1 MQKTFLNEL
10 YHQTDENKSTNN
22 NNITSIKRENKN
34 KFNTIN
40 KKQKKNNIIPQSK
53 SSLFLNNFIR
63 LNKKT
68 SYKNE
73 SNIIP
78 IFKKRKKKNINV
90 NPYQKMG
97 NEYILNFALDNLN
110 KYQENLLI
118 KEKTEDEKNNFNN
131 NNIDFSNKINYYNN
145 FIITNNENYESSNN
159 SKMNKTV
166 KNFRSSYKN
175 NIKKDKEKE
184 NNLPKY
190 FTNNKNYS
198 EYFLSNDL
206 FNDNKKEIE
215 NEEIPEPEP
224 YIINKYITK
233 NKSYNNFNKAKI
245 NSNQQNL
252 IKNNI
257 NNNTD
262 IKLDFTLSNLELKE
276 LQKVFEDNFIFFE
289 DLFLLTKEDF
299 VEMKIPIGPR
309 NRLLNFIK
317 KYKNYAKTFDLN
329 ELSSF
334 MNKFKE
340 SINSN
345 EIDTTIGETPS
356 TNNKYKSTMT
366 TENNKKKLNIS
377 NLEEERNEQNNNII
391 DDLNEIINQNNNNN
405 NNNKRCNTYKTIES
419 RNYND
424 EDNENENEKDN
435 SNNSNKNTN
444 TNNTNNN
451 NINKNIFSNSLFN
464 EFTSSY
470 GTDLKDSN
478 LDFID
483 INNLNNININSNNT
497 KNQNKLN
504 KTNPLKIECLNNLIS
519 KNNSPFITNNN
530 IINNENNKISNQNIF
545 MNKKNKM
552 QNVTHYKNYQNIF
565 SEIEKYQMNYEKMKK
580 ENNDRNNKINNL
592 LDKKNK
598 TNIQYLKMKL
608 KNSKYYNDED
618 LVNESARDLNKELQK
633 INFFKKGTSSQN
645 NDIKK
650 DKKQNVKNPLIEE
663 FNKHK

>member
-1 MQKTFLNEL
+1 MQTYLNEM
-10 YHQTDENKSTNN
+10 YHQTDENKSTNKN
-22 NNITSIKRENKN
+22 NFTSIKKENKN

-40 KKQKKNNIIPQSK
+40 KKQKNNNIIPQSK

-63 LNKKT
+63 VNKKT
-68 SYKNE
+68 LNKSENNINKN
-73 SNIIP
+73 
-78 IFKKRKKKNINV
+78 FKKRKKKNINV

-110 KYQENLLI
+110 KYQENLLV
-118 KEKTEDEKNNFNN
+118 KEKPEDEKNNFNN
-131 NNIDFSNKINYYNN
+131 NHFDFNHKVNYYNN
-145 FIITNNENYESSNN
+145 FIITKNENYESSNN
-159 SKMNKTV
+159 LTMNKTG
-166 KNFRSSYKN
+166 KNFRSSYKK
-175 NIKKDKEKE
+175 NIKKEKERELE
-184 NNLPKY
+184 NNLPQFY
-190 FTNNKNYS
+190 TNNKNYS
-198 EYFLSNDL
+198 EYFLRNDL
-206 FNDNKKEIE
+206 FNDNKKEE
-215 NEEIPEPEP
+215 QNEEIPEPEP

-233 NKSYNNFNKAKI
+233 NKSYNNFNKVK
-245 NSNQQNL
+245 
-252 IKNNI
+252 I
-257 NNNTD
+257 NNNCEKINQSKSNSNRNKNSTD
-262 IKLDFTLSNLELKE
+262 VKLNFTLSNLELNE
-276 LQKVFEDNFIFFE
+276 LKNVFEDNYIFFE

-299 VEMKIPIGPR
+299 IEMKIPIGPR

-334 MNKFKE
+334 MNKYKD

-366 TENNKKKLNIS
+366 NSKEKKLNIS
-377 NLEEERNEQNNNII
+377 NLEEETNNNNKNNII
-391 DDLNEIINQNNNNN
+391 DDLNEIINQNN

-424 EDNENENEKDN
+424 EDIDTEKDN
-435 SNNSNKNTN
+435 NK
-444 TNNTNNN
+444 NNN
-451 NINKNIFSNSLFN
+451 NVNKNIFSNSLFN
-464 EFTSSY
+464 EFTSY
-470 GTDLKDSN
+470 ATDLKDSN
-478 LDFID
+478 FDFVD
-483 INNLNNININSNNT
+483 VNNT

-504 KTNPLKIECLNNLIS
+504 KSNMLKIECLNSLIS
-519 KNNSPFITNNN
+519 KNNSPFITNNDLIQN
-530 IINNENNKISNQNIF
+530 KNNKVGNQNIYV
-545 MNKKNKM
+545 KTKSKM
-552 QNVTHYKNYQNIF
+552 QQNTYYKNYQNIF

-580 ENNDRNNKINNL
+580 ENDDRNNKINNL

-633 INFFKKGTSSQN
+633 INFLKKGASPQD
-645 NDIKK
+645 NDKMK
-650 DKKQNVKNPLIEE
+650 YKKQNNKNPLIEE

>member
-1 MQKTFLNEL
+1 MKTYLNEM
-10 YHQTDENKSTNN
+10 YHQTDENKSTNKN
-22 NNITSIKRENKN
+22 NFTSIKKENKN

-40 KKQKKNNIIPQSK
+40 KKQKNNNIIPQSK

-63 LNKKT
+63 VNKKT
-68 SYKNE
+68 LNKSENNINKN
-73 SNIIP
+73 
-78 IFKKRKKKNINV
+78 FKKRKKKNINV

-110 KYQENLLI
+110 KYQENLLV
-118 KEKTEDEKNNFNN
+118 KEKPEDEKNNFNN
-131 NNIDFSNKINYYNN
+131 NNFDFNNRVNYYNN
-145 FIITNNENYESSNN
+145 FIITKNENYEPSNN
-159 SKMNKTV
+159 LTMNKTG
-166 KNFRSSYKN
+166 KNFRSSYKK
-175 NIKKDKEKE
+175 NIKKEKERELE
-184 NNLPKY
+184 NNLPQFY
-190 FTNNKNYS
+190 TNNKNYS
-198 EYFLSNDL
+198 EYFLRNDL
-206 FNDNKKEIE
+206 FNDNKKEE
-215 NEEIPEPEP
+215 QNEEIPEPEP

-233 NKSYNNFNKAKI
+233 NKSYNNFNKVK
-245 NSNQQNL
+245 
-252 IKNNI
+252 I
-257 NNNTD
+257 NNNCEKINQSKSNSNRNKNTTD
-262 IKLDFTLSNLELKE
+262 LKLNFTLSNLELNE
-276 LQKVFEDNFIFFE
+276 LKNVFEDNYIFFE

-299 VEMKIPIGPR
+299 IEMKIPIGPR

-334 MNKFKE
+334 MNKYKD

-366 TENNKKKLNIS
+366 NSKEKKLNIS
-377 NLEEERNEQNNNII
+377 NLEEETNNNNKNNII
-391 DDLNEIINQNNNNN
+391 DDLNEIINQNN

-424 EDNENENEKDN
+424 EDIDTEKDN
-435 SNNSNKNTN
+435 NK
-444 TNNTNNN
+444 NNN
-451 NINKNIFSNSLFN
+451 NVNKNIFSNSLFN
-464 EFTSSY
+464 EFTSY
-470 GTDLKDSN
+470 ATDLKDSN
-478 LDFID
+478 FDFVD
-483 INNLNNININSNNT
+483 VNNT

-504 KTNPLKIECLNNLIS
+504 KSNMLKIECLNSLIS
-519 KNNSPFITNNN
+519 KNNSPFITNNDLIQN
-530 IINNENNKISNQNIF
+530 KNNKVGNQNIYV
-545 MNKKNKM
+545 KTKSKM
-552 QNVTHYKNYQNIF
+552 QQNTYYKNYQNIF

-580 ENNDRNNKINNL
+580 ENDDRNNKINNL

-633 INFFKKGTSSQN
+633 INFLKKGASPQD
-645 NDIKK
+645 NDKMK
-650 DKKQNVKNPLIEE
+650 YKKQNNKNPLIEE

>member
-1 MQKTFLNEL
+1 MQTYLNEM
-10 YHQTDENKSTNN
+10 YHQTDENKSTNKN
-22 NNITSIKRENKN
+22 NFTSIKKENKN

-40 KKQKKNNIIPQSK
+40 NKQKNNNIIPQSK

-63 LNKKT
+63 VNKKT
-68 SYKNE
+68 LNKSENNINKN
-73 SNIIP
+73 
-78 IFKKRKKKNINV
+78 FKKRKKKNINV

-110 KYQENLLI
+110 KYQENLLV
-118 KEKTEDEKNNFNN
+118 KEKPEDEKNNFNN
-131 NNIDFSNKINYYNN
+131 NHFDFNHKVNYYNN
-145 FIITNNENYESSNN
+145 FIITKNENYESSNN
-159 SKMNKTV
+159 LTMNKTG
-166 KNFRSSYKN
+166 KNFRSSYKK
-175 NIKKDKEKE
+175 NIKKEKERELE
-184 NNLPKY
+184 NNLPQFY
-190 FTNNKNYS
+190 RNNKNYS
-198 EYFLSNDL
+198 EYFLRNDL
-206 FNDNKKEIE
+206 FNDNKKEE
-215 NEEIPEPEP
+215 QNEEIPEPEP

-233 NKSYNNFNKAKI
+233 NKSYNNFNKVK
-245 NSNQQNL
+245 
-252 IKNNI
+252 I
-257 NNNTD
+257 NNNCEKINQSKSNSNRNKNTTD
-262 IKLDFTLSNLELKE
+262 LKLNFTLSNLELNE
-276 LQKVFEDNFIFFE
+276 LKNVFEDNYIFFE

-299 VEMKIPIGPR
+299 IEMKIPIGPR

-334 MNKFKE
+334 MNKYKD

-366 TENNKKKLNIS
+366 NSKEKKLNIS
-377 NLEEERNEQNNNII
+377 NLEEETNNNNKNNII
-391 DDLNEIINQNNNNN
+391 DDLNEIINQNN

-424 EDNENENEKDN
+424 EDIDTEKDN
-435 SNNSNKNTN
+435 NK
-444 TNNTNNN
+444 NNN
-451 NINKNIFSNSLFN
+451 NVNKNIFSNSLFN
-464 EFTSSY
+464 EFTSY
-470 GTDLKDSN
+470 ATDLKDSN
-478 LDFID
+478 FDFVD
-483 INNLNNININSNNT
+483 VNNT

-504 KTNPLKIECLNNLIS
+504 KSNMLKIECLNSLIS
-519 KNNSPFITNNN
+519 KNNSPFITNNDLIQN
-530 IINNENNKISNQNIF
+530 KNNKVGNQNIYV
-545 MNKKNKM
+545 KTKSKM
-552 QNVTHYKNYQNIF
+552 QQNTYYKNYQNIF

-580 ENNDRNNKINNL
+580 ENDDRNNKINNL

-633 INFFKKGTSSQN
+633 INFLKKGASPQD
-645 NDIKK
+645 NDKMK
-650 DKKQNVKNPLIEE
+650 YKKQNNKNPLIEE

>member
-1 MQKTFLNEL
+1 MQTYLNEM
-10 YHQTDENKSTNN
+10 YHQTDENKSTNKN
-22 NNITSIKRENKN
+22 NFTSIKKENKN

-40 KKQKKNNIIPQSK
+40 KKQKNNNIIPQSK

-63 LNKKT
+63 VNKKT
-68 SYKNE
+68 LNKSENNINKN
-73 SNIIP
+73 
-78 IFKKRKKKNINV
+78 FKKRKKKNINV

-110 KYQENLLI
+110 KYQENLLV
-118 KEKTEDEKNNFNN
+118 KEKPEDEKNNFNN
-131 NNIDFSNKINYYNN
+131 NHFDFNHKVNYYNN
-145 FIITNNENYESSNN
+145 FIITKNENYESSNN
-159 SKMNKTV
+159 LTMNKTG
-166 KNFRSSYKN
+166 KNFRSSYKK
-175 NIKKDKEKE
+175 NIKKEKERELE
-184 NNLPKY
+184 NNLPQFY
-190 FTNNKNYS
+190 TNNKNYS
-198 EYFLSNDL
+198 EYFLRNDL
-206 FNDNKKEIE
+206 FNDNKKEE
-215 NEEIPEPEP
+215 QNEEIPEPEP

-233 NKSYNNFNKAKI
+233 NKSYNNFNKVK
-245 NSNQQNL
+245 
-252 IKNNI
+252 I
-257 NNNTD
+257 NNNCEKINQSKSNSNRNKNTTD
-262 IKLDFTLSNLELKE
+262 LKLNFTLSNLELNE
-276 LQKVFEDNFIFFE
+276 LKNVFEDNYIFFE

-299 VEMKIPIGPR
+299 IEMKIPIGPR

-334 MNKFKE
+334 MNKYKD

-366 TENNKKKLNIS
+366 NSKEKKLNIS
-377 NLEEERNEQNNNII
+377 NLEEETNNNNKNNII
-391 DDLNEIINQNNNNN
+391 DDLNEIINQNN

-424 EDNENENEKDN
+424 EDIDTEKDN
-435 SNNSNKNTN
+435 NK
-444 TNNTNNN
+444 NNN
-451 NINKNIFSNSLFN
+451 NVNKNIFSNSLFN
-464 EFTSSY
+464 EFTSY
-470 GTDLKDSN
+470 ATDLKDSN
-478 LDFID
+478 FDFVD
-483 INNLNNININSNNT
+483 VNNT

-504 KTNPLKIECLNNLIS
+504 KSNMLKIECLNSLIS
-519 KNNSPFITNNN
+519 KNNSPFITNNDLIQN
-530 IINNENNKISNQNIF
+530 KNNKVGNQNIYV
-545 MNKKNKM
+545 KTKSKM
-552 QNVTHYKNYQNIF
+552 QQNTYYKNYQNIF

-580 ENNDRNNKINNL
+580 ENDDRNNKINNL

-633 INFFKKGTSSQN
+633 INFLKKGASPQD
-645 NDIKK
+645 NDKMK
-650 DKKQNVKNPLIEE
+650 YKKQNNKNPLIEE

>member
-1 MQKTFLNEL
+1 MQTYLNEM
-10 YHQTDENKSTNN
+10 YHQTDENKSTNKN
-22 NNITSIKRENKN
+22 NFTSIKKENKN

-40 KKQKKNNIIPQSK
+40 KKQKNNNMIPQSK

-63 LNKKT
+63 VNKKALNK
-68 SYKNE
+68 SEKNI
-73 SNIIP
+73 NKN
-78 IFKKRKKKNINV
+78 FKKRKKKNINV

-110 KYQENLLI
+110 KYQENLLV
-118 KEKTEDEKNNFNN
+118 KEKPEDEKNNFNN
-131 NNIDFSNKINYYNN
+131 NHFDFNHKVKYYNN
-145 FIITNNENYESSNN
+145 FIITKNENYESSNN
-159 SKMNKTV
+159 LTMNKTG
-166 KNFRSSYKN
+166 KNFRSSYKK
-175 NIKKDKEKE
+175 NIKKEKERELE
-184 NNLPKY
+184 NNLPQFY
-190 FTNNKNYS
+190 TNNKNYS
-198 EYFLSNDL
+198 EYFLRNDL
-206 FNDNKKEIE
+206 FNDNKKEE
-215 NEEIPEPEP
+215 QNEEIPEPEP

-233 NKSYNNFNKAKI
+233 NKSYNNFNRVK
-245 NSNQQNL
+245 
-252 IKNNI
+252 I
-257 NNNTD
+257 NNNCEKISQSKSNSNRNKNTTD
-262 IKLDFTLSNLELKE
+262 LKLNFTLSNLELNE
-276 LQKVFEDNFIFFE
+276 LKNVFEDNYIFFE

-299 VEMKIPIGPR
+299 IEMKIPIGPR

-334 MNKFKE
+334 MNKYKD

-366 TENNKKKLNIS
+366 NSKEKKLNIS
-377 NLEEERNEQNNNII
+377 NLEEETNNNNKNNII
-391 DDLNEIINQNNNNN
+391 DDLNEIINQNN

-424 EDNENENEKDN
+424 EDIDTEKDN
-435 SNNSNKNTN
+435 NK
-444 TNNTNNN
+444 NNN
-451 NINKNIFSNSLFN
+451 NVNKNIFSNSLFN
-464 EFTSSY
+464 EFTSY
-470 GTDLKDSN
+470 ATDLKDSN
-478 LDFID
+478 FDFVD
-483 INNLNNININSNNT
+483 VNNT

-504 KTNPLKIECLNNLIS
+504 KSNMLKIECLNSLIS
-519 KNNSPFITNNN
+519 KNNSPFITNNDLIQN
-530 IINNENNKISNQNIF
+530 KNNKVGNQNIYV
-545 MNKKNKM
+545 KTKSKM
-552 QNVTHYKNYQNIF
+552 QQNTYYKNYQNIF

-580 ENNDRNNKINNL
+580 ENDDRNNKINNL

-633 INFFKKGTSSQN
+633 INFLKKGASPQD
-645 NDIKK
+645 NDKMK
-650 DKKQNVKNPLIEE
+650 YKKQNNKNPLIEE

>member
-1 MQKTFLNEL
+1 MQTYLNEI
-10 YHQTDENKSTNN
+10 YHQTDENNSTNKN
-22 NNITSIKRENKN
+22 NFTSIKKENKN

-40 KKQKKNNIIPQSK
+40 KKQKNNNIIPQSK

-63 LNKKT
+63 VNKKT
-68 SYKNE
+68 LNKSENNINKN
-73 SNIIP
+73 
-78 IFKKRKKKNINV
+78 FKKRKKKNINV

-110 KYQENLLI
+110 KYQENLLV
-118 KEKTEDEKNNFNN
+118 KEKPEDEKNNFNN
-131 NNIDFSNKINYYNN
+131 NHFDFNHKVNYYNN
-145 FIITNNENYESSNN
+145 FIITKNENYESSNN
-159 SKMNKTV
+159 LTMNKTG
-166 KNFRSSYKN
+166 KNFRSSYKK
-175 NIKKDKEKE
+175 NIKKEKERELE
-184 NNLPKY
+184 NNLPQFY
-190 FTNNKNYS
+190 TNNKNYS
-198 EYFLSNDL
+198 EYFLRNDL
-206 FNDNKKEIE
+206 FNDNKKEE
-215 NEEIPEPEP
+215 QNEEIPEPEP

-233 NKSYNNFNKAKI
+233 NKSYNNFNKVK
-245 NSNQQNL
+245 
-252 IKNNI
+252 I
-257 NNNTD
+257 NNNCEKINQSKSNSNRNKNTTD
-262 IKLDFTLSNLELKE
+262 LKLNFTLSNLELNE
-276 LQKVFEDNFIFFE
+276 LKNVFEDNYIFFE

-299 VEMKIPIGPR
+299 IEMKIPIGPR

-334 MNKFKE
+334 MNKYKD

-366 TENNKKKLNIS
+366 NSKEKKLNIS
-377 NLEEERNEQNNNII
+377 NLEEETNNNNKNNII
-391 DDLNEIINQNNNNN
+391 DDLNEIINQNN

-424 EDNENENEKDN
+424 EDIDTEKDN
-435 SNNSNKNTN
+435 NK
-444 TNNTNNN
+444 NNN
-451 NINKNIFSNSLFN
+451 NVNKNIFSNSLFN
-464 EFTSSY
+464 EFTSY
-470 GTDLKDSN
+470 ATDLKDSN
-478 LDFID
+478 FDFVD
-483 INNLNNININSNNT
+483 VNNT

-504 KTNPLKIECLNNLIS
+504 KSNMLKIECLNSLIS
-519 KNNSPFITNNN
+519 KNNSPFITNNDLIQN
-530 IINNENNKISNQNIF
+530 KNNKVGNQNIYV
-545 MNKKNKM
+545 KTKSKM
-552 QNVTHYKNYQNIF
+552 QQNTYYKNYQNIF

-580 ENNDRNNKINNL
+580 ENDDRNNKINNL

-633 INFFKKGTSSQN
+633 IHFLKKGASPQD
-645 NDIKK
+645 NDKMK
-650 DKKQNVKNPLIEE
+650 YKKQNNKNPLIEE

>member
-1 MQKTFLNEL
+1 MQTYLNEM
-10 YHQTDENKSTNN
+10 YHQTDENKSTNKN
-22 NNITSIKRENKN
+22 NFTSIKKENKN

-40 KKQKKNNIIPQSK
+40 KKQKNNNIIPQSK

-63 LNKKT
+63 VNKKT
-68 SYKNE
+68 LNKSENNINKN
-73 SNIIP
+73 
-78 IFKKRKKKNINV
+78 FKKRKKKNINV

-110 KYQENLLI
+110 KYQENLLV
-118 KEKTEDEKNNFNN
+118 KEKPEDEKNNFNN
-131 NNIDFSNKINYYNN
+131 NHFDFNHKVNYYNN
-145 FIITNNENYESSNN
+145 FIITKNENYESSNN
-159 SKMNKTV
+159 LTMNKTG
-166 KNFRSSYKN
+166 KNFRSSYKK
-175 NIKKDKEKE
+175 NIKKEKERELE
-184 NNLPKY
+184 NNLPQFY
-190 FTNNKNYS
+190 TNNKNYS
-198 EYFLSNDL
+198 EYFLRNDL
-206 FNDNKKEIE
+206 FNDNKKEE
-215 NEEIPEPEP
+215 QNEEIPEPEP

-233 NKSYNNFNKAKI
+233 NKSYNNFNKVK
-245 NSNQQNL
+245 
-252 IKNNI
+252 I
-257 NNNTD
+257 NNNCEKISQSKSNSNRNKNNTD
-262 IKLDFTLSNLELKE
+262 VKLNFTLSNLELNE
-276 LQKVFEDNFIFFE
+276 LKNVFEDNYIFFE

-299 VEMKIPIGPR
+299 IEMKIPIGPR

-334 MNKFKE
+334 MNKYKD

-366 TENNKKKLNIS
+366 NSKEKKLNIS
-377 NLEEERNEQNNNII
+377 NLEEETNNNNKNNII
-391 DDLNEIINQNNNNN
+391 DDLNEIINQNN

-424 EDNENENEKDN
+424 EDIDTEKDN
-435 SNNSNKNTN
+435 NK
-444 TNNTNNN
+444 NNN
-451 NINKNIFSNSLFN
+451 NVNKNIFSNSLFN
-464 EFTSSY
+464 EFTSY
-470 GTDLKDSN
+470 ATDLKDSN
-478 LDFID
+478 FDFVD
-483 INNLNNININSNNT
+483 VNNT

-504 KTNPLKIECLNNLIS
+504 KSNMLKIECLNSLIS
-519 KNNSPFITNNN
+519 KNNSPFITNNDLIQN
-530 IINNENNKISNQNIF
+530 KNNKVGNQNIYV
-545 MNKKNKM
+545 KTKSKM
-552 QNVTHYKNYQNIF
+552 QQNTYYKNYQNIF

-580 ENNDRNNKINNL
+580 ENDDRNNKINNL

-633 INFFKKGTSSQN
+633 INFLKKGASPQD
-645 NDIKK
+645 NDKMK
-650 DKKQNVKNPLIEE
+650 YKKQNNKNPLIEE

>member
-1 MQKTFLNEL
+1 MQTYLNEM
-10 YHQTDENKSTNN
+10 YHQTDENKSTNKN
-22 NNITSIKRENKN
+22 NFTSIKKENKN

-40 KKQKKNNIIPQSK
+40 NKQKNNNIIPQSK

-63 LNKKT
+63 VNKKT
-68 SYKNE
+68 LNKSENNINKN
-73 SNIIP
+73 
-78 IFKKRKKKNINV
+78 FKKRKKKNINV

-110 KYQENLLI
+110 KYQENLLV
-118 KEKTEDEKNNFNN
+118 KEKPEDEKNNFNN
-131 NNIDFSNKINYYNN
+131 NHFDFNHKVNYYNN
-145 FIITNNENYESSNN
+145 FIITKNENYESSNN
-159 SKMNKTV
+159 LTMNKTG
-166 KNFRSSYKN
+166 KNFRSSYKK
-175 NIKKDKEKE
+175 NIKKEKERELE
-184 NNLPKY
+184 NNLPQFY
-190 FTNNKNYS
+190 RNNKNYS
-198 EYFLSNDL
+198 EYFLRNDL
-206 FNDNKKEIE
+206 FNDNKKEE
-215 NEEIPEPEP
+215 QNEEIPEPEP

-233 NKSYNNFNKAKI
+233 NKSYNNFNKVK
-245 NSNQQNL
+245 
-252 IKNNI
+252 I
-257 NNNTD
+257 NNNCEKINQSKSNSNKNKNTTD
-262 IKLDFTLSNLELKE
+262 LKLNFTLSNLELNE
-276 LQKVFEDNFIFFE
+276 LKNVFEDNYIFFE

-299 VEMKIPIGPR
+299 IEMKIPIGPR

-334 MNKFKE
+334 MNKYKD

-366 TENNKKKLNIS
+366 NSKEKKLNIS
-377 NLEEERNEQNNNII
+377 NLEEETNNNNKNNII
-391 DDLNEIINQNNNNN
+391 DDLNEIINQNN

-424 EDNENENEKDN
+424 EDIDTEKDN
-435 SNNSNKNTN
+435 NK
-444 TNNTNNN
+444 NNN
-451 NINKNIFSNSLFN
+451 NVNKNIFSNSLFN
-464 EFTSSY
+464 EFTSY
-470 GTDLKDSN
+470 ATDLKDSN
-478 LDFID
+478 FDFVD
-483 INNLNNININSNNT
+483 VNNT

-504 KTNPLKIECLNNLIS
+504 KSNMLKIECLNSLIS
-519 KNNSPFITNNN
+519 KNNSPFITNNDLIQN
-530 IINNENNKISNQNIF
+530 KNNKVGNQNIYV
-545 MNKKNKM
+545 KTKSKM
-552 QNVTHYKNYQNIF
+552 QQNTYYKNYQNIF

-580 ENNDRNNKINNL
+580 ENDDRNNKINNL

-633 INFFKKGTSSQN
+633 INFLKKGASPQD
-645 NDIKK
+645 NDKMK
-650 DKKQNVKNPLIEE
+650 YKKQNNKNPLIEE

>member
-1 MQKTFLNEL
+1 MQTYLNEM
-10 YHQTDENKSTNN
+10 YHQTDENKSTNKN
-22 NNITSIKRENKN
+22 NFTSIKKENKN

-40 KKQKKNNIIPQSK
+40 KKQKNNNIIPQSK

-63 LNKKT
+63 VNKKT
-68 SYKNE
+68 LNKSENNINKN
-73 SNIIP
+73 
-78 IFKKRKKKNINV
+78 FKKRKKKNINV

-110 KYQENLLI
+110 KYQENLLV
-118 KEKTEDEKNNFNN
+118 KEKPEDEKNNFNN
-131 NNIDFSNKINYYNN
+131 NHFDFNHKVNYYNN
-145 FIITNNENYESSNN
+145 FIITKNENYESSNN
-159 SKMNKTV
+159 LTMNKTG
-166 KNFRSSYKN
+166 KNFRSSYKK
-175 NIKKDKEKE
+175 NIKKEKERELE
-184 NNLPKY
+184 NNLPQFY
-190 FTNNKNYS
+190 TNNKNYS
-198 EYFLSNDL
+198 EYFLRNDL
-206 FNDNKKEIE
+206 FNDNKKEE
-215 NEEIPEPEP
+215 QNEEIPEPEP

-233 NKSYNNFNKAKI
+233 NKSYNNFNKVK
-245 NSNQQNL
+245 
-252 IKNNI
+252 I
-257 NNNTD
+257 NNNCEKINQSKSNSNRNKKTTD
-262 IKLDFTLSNLELKE
+262 LKLNFTLSNLELNE
-276 LQKVFEDNFIFFE
+276 LKNVFEDNYIFFE

-299 VEMKIPIGPR
+299 IEMKIPIGPR

-334 MNKFKE
+334 MNKYKD

-366 TENNKKKLNIS
+366 NSKEKKLNIS
-377 NLEEERNEQNNNII
+377 NLEEETNNNNKNNII
-391 DDLNEIINQNNNNN
+391 DDLNEIINQNN

-424 EDNENENEKDN
+424 EDIDTEKDN
-435 SNNSNKNTN
+435 NK
-444 TNNTNNN
+444 NNN
-451 NINKNIFSNSLFN
+451 NVNKNIFSNSLFN
-464 EFTSSY
+464 EFTSY
-470 GTDLKDSN
+470 ATDLKDSN
-478 LDFID
+478 FDFVD
-483 INNLNNININSNNT
+483 VNNT

-504 KTNPLKIECLNNLIS
+504 KSNMLKIECLNSLIS
-519 KNNSPFITNNN
+519 KNNSPFITNNDLIQN
-530 IINNENNKISNQNIF
+530 KNNKVGNQNIYV
-545 MNKKNKM
+545 KAKSKM
-552 QNVTHYKNYQNIF
+552 QQNTYYKNYQNIF

-580 ENNDRNNKINNL
+580 ENDDRNNKINNL

-633 INFFKKGTSSQN
+633 INFLKKGASPQDNNKMKYQKQN
-645 NDIKK
+645 N
-650 DKKQNVKNPLIEE
+650 KNPLIEE

>member
-1 MQKTFLNEL
+1 METYLNEM
-10 YHQTDENKSTNN
+10 YHQTDENKSMNKNN
-22 NNITSIKRENKN
+22 FTSIKKENKN

-40 KKQKKNNIIPQSK
+40 KKQKNNNIIPQSK

-63 LNKKT
+63 VNKKT
-68 SYKNE
+68 LNKSENNINKN
-73 SNIIP
+73 
-78 IFKKRKKKNINV
+78 FKKRKKKNINV

-110 KYQENLLI
+110 KYQENLLV
-118 KEKTEDEKNNFNN
+118 KEKPEDEKNNFNN
-131 NNIDFSNKINYYNN
+131 NNFDFNNRVNYYNN
-145 FIITNNENYESSNN
+145 FIITKNENYEPSNN
-159 SKMNKTV
+159 LTMNKTG
-166 KNFRSSYKN
+166 KNFRSSYKK
-175 NIKKDKEKE
+175 NIKKEKERELE
-184 NNLPKY
+184 NNLPQFY
-190 FTNNKNYS
+190 TNNKNYS
-198 EYFLSNDL
+198 EYFLRNDL
-206 FNDNKKEIE
+206 FNDNKKEE
-215 NEEIPEPEP
+215 QNEEIPEPEP

-233 NKSYNNFNKAKI
+233 NKSYNNFNRVK
-245 NSNQQNL
+245 
-252 IKNNI
+252 I
-257 NNNTD
+257 NNNCEKINQSKSNSNRNKNTTD
-262 IKLDFTLSNLELKE
+262 LKLNFTLSNLELNE
-276 LQKVFEDNFIFFE
+276 LKNVFEDNYIFFE

-299 VEMKIPIGPR
+299 IEMKIPIGPR

-334 MNKFKE
+334 MNKYKD

-366 TENNKKKLNIS
+366 NSKEKKLNIS
-377 NLEEERNEQNNNII
+377 NLEEETNNNNKNNII
-391 DDLNEIINQNNNNN
+391 DDLNEIINQNN

-424 EDNENENEKDN
+424 EDIDTEKDN
-435 SNNSNKNTN
+435 NK
-444 TNNTNNN
+444 NNN
-451 NINKNIFSNSLFN
+451 NVNKNIFSNSLFN
-464 EFTSSY
+464 EFTSY
-470 GTDLKDSN
+470 ATDLKDSN
-478 LDFID
+478 FDFVD
-483 INNLNNININSNNT
+483 VNNT

-504 KTNPLKIECLNNLIS
+504 KSNMLKIECLNSLIS
-519 KNNSPFITNNN
+519 KNNSPFITNNDLIQN
-530 IINNENNKISNQNIF
+530 KNNKVGNQNIYV
-545 MNKKNKM
+545 KTKSKM
-552 QNVTHYKNYQNIF
+552 QQNTYYKNYQNIF

-580 ENNDRNNKINNL
+580 ENDDRNNKINNL

-633 INFFKKGTSSQN
+633 INFLKKGASPQD
-645 NDIKK
+645 NDKMK
-650 DKKQNVKNPLIEE
+650 YKKQNNKNPLIEE

>member
-1 MQKTFLNEL
+1 MQTYLNEM
-10 YHQTDENKSTNN
+10 YHQTDENKSSNKNN
-22 NNITSIKRENKN
+22 FTSIKKENKN

-40 KKQKKNNIIPQSK
+40 KKQKNNNIIPQSK

-63 LNKKT
+63 VNKKT
-68 SYKNE
+68 LNKSENNINKN
-73 SNIIP
+73 
-78 IFKKRKKKNINV
+78 FKKRKKKNINV

-110 KYQENLLI
+110 KYQENLLV
-118 KEKTEDEKNNFNN
+118 KEKPEDEKNNFNN
-131 NNIDFSNKINYYNN
+131 NHFDFNHKVNYYNN
-145 FIITNNENYESSNN
+145 FIITKNENYEPSNN
-159 SKMNKTV
+159 LTMNKTG
-166 KNFRSSYKN
+166 KNFRSSYKK
-175 NIKKDKEKE
+175 NIKKEKERELE
-184 NNLPKY
+184 NNLPQFY
-190 FTNNKNYS
+190 TNNKNYS
-198 EYFLSNDL
+198 EYFLRNDL
-206 FNDNKKEIE
+206 FNDNKKGEQ

-233 NKSYNNFNKAKI
+233 NKSYNNFNKVK
-245 NSNQQNL
+245 
-252 IKNNI
+252 I
-257 NNNTD
+257 NNNCEKINQSKSNSNRNKNTTD
-262 IKLDFTLSNLELKE
+262 LKLNFTLSNLELNE
-276 LQKVFEDNFIFFE
+276 LKNVFEDNYIFFE

-299 VEMKIPIGPR
+299 IEMKIPIGPR

-334 MNKFKE
+334 MNKYKD

-366 TENNKKKLNIS
+366 NSKEKKLNIS
-377 NLEEERNEQNNNII
+377 NLEEETNNNNKNNII
-391 DDLNEIINQNNNNN
+391 DDLNEIINQNN

-424 EDNENENEKDN
+424 EDIDTEKDN
-435 SNNSNKNTN
+435 NK
-444 TNNTNNN
+444 NNN
-451 NINKNIFSNSLFN
+451 NVNKNIFSNSLFN
-464 EFTSSY
+464 EFTSY
-470 GTDLKDSN
+470 ATDLKDSN
-478 LDFID
+478 FDFVD
-483 INNLNNININSNNT
+483 VNNT

-504 KTNPLKIECLNNLIS
+504 KSNMLKIECLNSLIS
-519 KNNSPFITNNN
+519 KNNSPFITNNDLIQN
-530 IINNENNKISNQNIF
+530 KNNKVGNQNIYV
-545 MNKKNKM
+545 KTKSKM
-552 QNVTHYKNYQNIF
+552 QQNTYYKNYQNIF

-580 ENNDRNNKINNL
+580 ENDDRNNKINNL

-633 INFFKKGTSSQN
+633 INFLKKGASPQD
-645 NDIKK
+645 NDKMK
-650 DKKQNVKNPLIEE
+650 YKKQNNKNPLIEE

>member
-1 MQKTFLNEL
+1 MQTYLNEM
-10 YHQTDENKSTNN
+10 YHQTDENKSTNKN
-22 NNITSIKRENKN
+22 NFTSIKKENKN

-40 KKQKKNNIIPQSK
+40 NKQKNNNIIPQSK

-63 LNKKT
+63 VNKKT
-68 SYKNE
+68 LNKSENNINKN
-73 SNIIP
+73 
-78 IFKKRKKKNINV
+78 FKKRKKKNINV

-110 KYQENLLI
+110 KYQENLLV
-118 KEKTEDEKNNFNN
+118 KEKPEDEKNNFNN
-131 NNIDFSNKINYYNN
+131 NHFDFNHKINYYNN
-145 FIITNNENYESSNN
+145 FIITKNENYESSNN
-159 SKMNKTV
+159 LTMNKTG
-166 KNFRSSYKN
+166 KNFRSSYKK
-175 NIKKDKEKE
+175 NIKKEKERELE
-184 NNLPKY
+184 NNLPQFY
-190 FTNNKNYS
+190 TNNKNYS
-198 EYFLSNDL
+198 EYFLRNDL
-206 FNDNKKEIE
+206 FNDNKKEE
-215 NEEIPEPEP
+215 QNEEIPEPEP

-233 NKSYNNFNKAKI
+233 NKSYNNFNKVK
-245 NSNQQNL
+245 
-252 IKNNI
+252 I
-257 NNNTD
+257 NNNCEKINQSKSNSNRNKNTTD
-262 IKLDFTLSNLELKE
+262 LKLNFTLSNLELNE
-276 LQKVFEDNFIFFE
+276 LKNVFEDNYIFFE

-299 VEMKIPIGPR
+299 IEMKIPIGPR

-334 MNKFKE
+334 MNKYKD

-366 TENNKKKLNIS
+366 NSKEKKLNIS
-377 NLEEERNEQNNNII
+377 NLEEETNNNNKNNII
-391 DDLNEIINQNNNNN
+391 DDLNEIINQNN

-424 EDNENENEKDN
+424 EDIDTEKDN
-435 SNNSNKNTN
+435 NK
-444 TNNTNNN
+444 NNN
-451 NINKNIFSNSLFN
+451 NVNKNIFSNSLFN
-464 EFTSSY
+464 EFTSY
-470 GTDLKDSN
+470 ATDLKDSN
-478 LDFID
+478 FDFVD
-483 INNLNNININSNNT
+483 VNNT

-504 KTNPLKIECLNNLIS
+504 KSNMLKIECLNSLIS
-519 KNNSPFITNNN
+519 KNNSPFITNNDLIQN
-530 IINNENNKISNQNIF
+530 KNNKVGNQNIYV
-545 MNKKNKM
+545 KTKSKM
-552 QNVTHYKNYQNIF
+552 QQNTYYKNYQNIF

-580 ENNDRNNKINNL
+580 ENDDRNNKINNL

-633 INFFKKGTSSQN
+633 INFLKKGASPQD
-645 NDIKK
+645 NDKMK
-650 DKKQNVKNPLIEE
+650 YKKQNNKNPLIEE

>member
-1 MQKTFLNEL
+1 MQTYLNEM
-10 YHQTDENKSTNN
+10 YHQTDENKSTNKN
-22 NNITSIKRENKN
+22 NFTSIKKENKN

-40 KKQKKNNIIPQSK
+40 KKQKNNNIIPQSK

-63 LNKKT
+63 VNKKT
-68 SYKNE
+68 LNKSENNINKN
-73 SNIIP
+73 
-78 IFKKRKKKNINV
+78 FKKRKKKNINV

-110 KYQENLLI
+110 KYQENLLV
-118 KEKTEDEKNNFNN
+118 KEKPEDEKINFNN
-131 NNIDFSNKINYYNN
+131 NNFDFNNRVNYYNN
-145 FIITNNENYESSNN
+145 FIITKNENYESSNN
-159 SKMNKTV
+159 LTMNKTG
-166 KNFRSSYKN
+166 KNFRSSYKK
-175 NIKKDKEKE
+175 NIKKEKERELE
-184 NNLPKY
+184 NNLPQFY
-190 FTNNKNYS
+190 TNNKNYS
-198 EYFLSNDL
+198 EYFLRNDL
-206 FNDNKKEIE
+206 FNYNKKEE
-215 NEEIPEPEP
+215 QNEEIPEPEP

-233 NKSYNNFNKAKI
+233 NKSYNNFNKVK
-245 NSNQQNL
+245 
-252 IKNNI
+252 I
-257 NNNTD
+257 NNNCEKISQSKSNSNRNKNTTD
-262 IKLDFTLSNLELKE
+262 LKLNFTLSNLELNE
-276 LQKVFEDNFIFFE
+276 LKNVFEDNYIFFE

-299 VEMKIPIGPR
+299 IEMKIPIGPR

-334 MNKFKE
+334 MNKYKD

-366 TENNKKKLNIS
+366 NSKEKKLNIS
-377 NLEEERNEQNNNII
+377 NLEEETNNNNKNNII
-391 DDLNEIINQNNNNN
+391 DDLNEIINQNN

-424 EDNENENEKDN
+424 EDIDTEKDN
-435 SNNSNKNTN
+435 NK
-444 TNNTNNN
+444 NNN
-451 NINKNIFSNSLFN
+451 NVNKNIFSNSLFN
-464 EFTSSY
+464 EFTSY
-470 GTDLKDSN
+470 ATDLKDSN
-478 LDFID
+478 FDFVD
-483 INNLNNININSNNT
+483 VNNT

-504 KTNPLKIECLNNLIS
+504 KSNMLKIECLNSLIS
-519 KNNSPFITNNN
+519 KNNSPFITNNDLIQN
-530 IINNENNKISNQNIF
+530 KNNKVGNQNIYV
-545 MNKKNKM
+545 KTKSKM
-552 QNVTHYKNYQNIF
+552 QQNTYYKNYQNIF

-580 ENNDRNNKINNL
+580 ENDDRNNKINNL

-633 INFFKKGTSSQN
+633 INFLKKGASPQD
-645 NDIKK
+645 NDKMK
-650 DKKQNVKNPLIEE
+650 YKKQNNKNPLIEE

>member
-1 MQKTFLNEL
+1 MQTYLNEI
-10 YHQTDENKSTNN
+10 YHQTDENKSTNKN
-22 NNITSIKRENKN
+22 NFTSIKKENKN

-40 KKQKKNNIIPQSK
+40 KKQKNNNIIPQSK

-63 LNKKT
+63 VNKKT
-68 SYKNE
+68 LNKSENNINKN
-73 SNIIP
+73 
-78 IFKKRKKKNINV
+78 FKKRKKKNINV

-110 KYQENLLI
+110 KYQENLLV
-118 KEKTEDEKNNFNN
+118 KEKPEDEKNNFNN
-131 NNIDFSNKINYYNN
+131 NHFDFNHKVNYYNN
-145 FIITNNENYESSNN
+145 FIITKNENYEPSNN
-159 SKMNKTV
+159 LTMNKTG
-166 KNFRSSYKN
+166 KNFRSSYKK
-175 NIKKDKEKE
+175 NIKKEKERELE
-184 NNLPKY
+184 NNLPQFY
-190 FTNNKNYS
+190 TNNKNYS
-198 EYFLSNDL
+198 EYFLRNDL
-206 FNDNKKEIE
+206 FNDNKKEE
-215 NEEIPEPEP
+215 QNEEIPEPEP

-233 NKSYNNFNKAKI
+233 NKSYNNFNRVK
-245 NSNQQNL
+245 
-252 IKNNI
+252 I
-257 NNNTD
+257 NNNCEKISQSKSNSNRNKNNTD
-262 IKLDFTLSNLELKE
+262 VKLNFTLSNLELNE
-276 LQKVFEDNFIFFE
+276 LKNVFEDNYIFFE

-299 VEMKIPIGPR
+299 IEMKIPIGPR

-334 MNKFKE
+334 MNKYKD

-366 TENNKKKLNIS
+366 NSKEKKLNIS
-377 NLEEERNEQNNNII
+377 NLEEETNNNNKNNII
-391 DDLNEIINQNNNNN
+391 DDLNEIINQNN

-424 EDNENENEKDN
+424 EDIDTEKDN
-435 SNNSNKNTN
+435 NK
-444 TNNTNNN
+444 NNN
-451 NINKNIFSNSLFN
+451 NVNKNIFSNSLFN
-464 EFTSSY
+464 EFTSY
-470 GTDLKDSN
+470 ATDLKDSN
-478 LDFID
+478 FDFVD
-483 INNLNNININSNNT
+483 VNNT

-504 KTNPLKIECLNNLIS
+504 KSNMLKIECLNSLIS
-519 KNNSPFITNNN
+519 KNNSPFITNNDLIQN
-530 IINNENNKISNQNIF
+530 KNNKVGNQNIYV
-545 MNKKNKM
+545 KTKSKM
-552 QNVTHYKNYQNIF
+552 QQNTYYKNYQNIF

-580 ENNDRNNKINNL
+580 ENDDRNNKINNL

-633 INFFKKGTSSQN
+633 INFLKKGASPQD
-645 NDIKK
+645 NDKMK
-650 DKKQNVKNPLIEE
+650 YKKQNNKNPLIEE

>member
-1 MQKTFLNEL
+1 MQTYLNEM
-10 YHQTDENKSTNN
+10 YHQTDENKSTNKN
-22 NNITSIKRENKN
+22 NFTSIKKENKN

-40 KKQKKNNIIPQSK
+40 KKQKNNNIIPQSK

-63 LNKKT
+63 VNKKT
-68 SYKNE
+68 LNKSENNINKN
-73 SNIIP
+73 
-78 IFKKRKKKNINV
+78 FKKRKKKNINV

-110 KYQENLLI
+110 KYQENLLV
-118 KEKTEDEKNNFNN
+118 KEKPEDEKNNFNN
-131 NNIDFSNKINYYNN
+131 NHFDFNHKVNYYNN
-145 FIITNNENYESSNN
+145 FIITKNENYESSNN
-159 SKMNKTV
+159 LTMNKTG
-166 KNFRSSYKN
+166 KNFRSSYKK
-175 NIKKDKEKE
+175 NIKKEKERELE
-184 NNLPKY
+184 NNLPQFY
-190 FTNNKNYS
+190 TNNKNYS
-198 EYFLSNDL
+198 EYFLRNDL
-206 FNDNKKEIE
+206 FNDNKKGEQ

-233 NKSYNNFNKAKI
+233 NKSYNNFNKVK
-245 NSNQQNL
+245 
-252 IKNNI
+252 I
-257 NNNTD
+257 NNNCEKISQSKSNSNRNKNSTD
-262 IKLDFTLSNLELKE
+262 VKLNFTLSNLELNE
-276 LQKVFEDNFIFFE
+276 LKNVFEDNYIFFE

-299 VEMKIPIGPR
+299 IEMKIPIGPR

-334 MNKFKE
+334 MNKYKD

-366 TENNKKKLNIS
+366 NSKEKKLNIS
-377 NLEEERNEQNNNII
+377 NLEEETNNNNKNNII
-391 DDLNEIINQNNNNN
+391 DDLNEIINQNN

-424 EDNENENEKDN
+424 EDIDTEKDN
-435 SNNSNKNTN
+435 NK
-444 TNNTNNN
+444 NNN
-451 NINKNIFSNSLFN
+451 NVNKNIFSNSLFN
-464 EFTSSY
+464 EFTSY
-470 GTDLKDSN
+470 ATDLKDSN
-478 LDFID
+478 FDFVD
-483 INNLNNININSNNT
+483 VNNT

-504 KTNPLKIECLNNLIS
+504 KSNMLKIECLNSLIS
-519 KNNSPFITNNN
+519 KNNSPFITNNDLIQN
-530 IINNENNKISNQNIF
+530 KNNKVGNQNIYV
-545 MNKKNKM
+545 KTKSKM
-552 QNVTHYKNYQNIF
+552 QQNTYYKNFQNIF

-580 ENNDRNNKINNL
+580 ENDDRNNKINNL

-633 INFFKKGTSSQN
+633 INFLKKGASPQD
-645 NDIKK
+645 NDKMK
-650 DKKQNVKNPLIEE
+650 YKKQNNKNPLIEE

>member
-1 MQKTFLNEL
+1 MKTYLNEM
-10 YHQTDENKSTNN
+10 YHQTDENKSTNKN
-22 NNITSIKRENKN
+22 NFTSIKKENKN

-40 KKQKKNNIIPQSK
+40 KKQKNNNIIPQSK

-63 LNKKT
+63 VNKKT
-68 SYKNE
+68 LNKSENNINKN
-73 SNIIP
+73 
-78 IFKKRKKKNINV
+78 FKKRKKKNINV

-110 KYQENLLI
+110 KYQENLLV
-118 KEKTEDEKNNFNN
+118 KEKPEDEKNNFNN
-131 NNIDFSNKINYYNN
+131 NHFDFNHKVNYYNN
-145 FIITNNENYESSNN
+145 FIITKNENYESSNN
-159 SKMNKTV
+159 LTMNKTG
-166 KNFRSSYKN
+166 KNFRSSYKK
-175 NIKKDKEKE
+175 NIKKDKERELE
-184 NNLPKY
+184 NNLPQFY
-190 FTNNKNYS
+190 TNNKNYS
-198 EYFLSNDL
+198 EYFLRNDL
-206 FNDNKKEIE
+206 FNDNKKEE
-215 NEEIPEPEP
+215 QNEEIPEPES

-233 NKSYNNFNKAKI
+233 NKSYNNFNKVK
-245 NSNQQNL
+245 
-252 IKNNI
+252 I
-257 NNNTD
+257 NNNCEKISQSKSNSNRNKNTTD
-262 IKLDFTLSNLELKE
+262 LKLNFTLSNLELNE
-276 LQKVFEDNFIFFE
+276 LKNVFEDNYIFFE

-299 VEMKIPIGPR
+299 IEMKIPIGPR

-334 MNKFKE
+334 MNKYKD

-366 TENNKKKLNIS
+366 NSKEKKLNIS
-377 NLEEERNEQNNNII
+377 NLEEETNNNNKNNII
-391 DDLNEIINQNNNNN
+391 DDLNEIINQNN

-424 EDNENENEKDN
+424 EDIDTEKDN
-435 SNNSNKNTN
+435 NK
-444 TNNTNNN
+444 NNN
-451 NINKNIFSNSLFN
+451 NVNKNIFSNSLFN
-464 EFTSSY
+464 EFTSY
-470 GTDLKDSN
+470 ATDLKDSN
-478 LDFID
+478 FDFVD
-483 INNLNNININSNNT
+483 VNNT

-504 KTNPLKIECLNNLIS
+504 KSNMLKIECLNSLIS
-519 KNNSPFITNNN
+519 KNNSPFITNNDLIQN
-530 IINNENNKISNQNIF
+530 KNNKVGNQNIYV
-545 MNKKNKM
+545 KTKSKM
-552 QNVTHYKNYQNIF
+552 QQNTYYKNYQNIF

-580 ENNDRNNKINNL
+580 ENDDRNNKINNL

-633 INFFKKGTSSQN
+633 INFLKKGASPQD
-645 NDIKK
+645 NDKMK
-650 DKKQNVKNPLIEE
+650 YKKQNNKNPLIEE

>member
-1 MQKTFLNEL
+1 MQTYLNEM
-10 YHQTDENKSTNN
+10 YHQTDENKSTNKN
-22 NNITSIKRENKN
+22 NFTSIKKENKN

-40 KKQKKNNIIPQSK
+40 KKQKNNNIIPQSK

-63 LNKKT
+63 VNKKT
-68 SYKNE
+68 LNKSENNINKN
-73 SNIIP
+73 
-78 IFKKRKKKNINV
+78 FKKRKKKNINV

-110 KYQENLLI
+110 KYQENLLV
-118 KEKTEDEKNNFNN
+118 KEKPEDEKNNFNN
-131 NNIDFSNKINYYNN
+131 NHFDFNHKVNYYNN
-145 FIITNNENYESSNN
+145 FIITKNENYESSNN
-159 SKMNKTV
+159 LTMNKTG
-166 KNFRSSYKN
+166 KNFRSSYKK
-175 NIKKDKEKE
+175 NIKKEKERELE
-184 NNLPKY
+184 NNLPQFY
-190 FTNNKNYS
+190 TNNKNYS
-198 EYFLSNDL
+198 EYFLRNDL
-206 FNDNKKEIE
+206 FNDNKKEE
-215 NEEIPEPEP
+215 QNEEIPEPEP

-233 NKSYNNFNKAKI
+233 NKSYNNFNRVK
-245 NSNQQNL
+245 
-252 IKNNI
+252 I
-257 NNNTD
+257 NNNCEKISQSKSNSNRNKNNTD
-262 IKLDFTLSNLELKE
+262 VKLNFTLSNLELNE
-276 LQKVFEDNFIFFE
+276 LKNVFEDNYIFFE

-299 VEMKIPIGPR
+299 IEMKIPIGPR

-334 MNKFKE
+334 MNKYKD

-366 TENNKKKLNIS
+366 NSKEKKLNIS
-377 NLEEERNEQNNNII
+377 NLEEETNNNNKNNII
-391 DDLNEIINQNNNNN
+391 DDLNEIINQNN

-424 EDNENENEKDN
+424 EDIDTEKDN
-435 SNNSNKNTN
+435 NK
-444 TNNTNNN
+444 NNN
-451 NINKNIFSNSLFN
+451 NVNKNIFSNSLFN
-464 EFTSSY
+464 EFTSY
-470 GTDLKDSN
+470 ATDLKDSN
-478 LDFID
+478 FDFVD
-483 INNLNNININSNNT
+483 VNNT

-504 KTNPLKIECLNNLIS
+504 KSNMLKIECLNSLIS
-519 KNNSPFITNNN
+519 KNNSPFITNNDLIQN
-530 IINNENNKISNQNIF
+530 KNNKVGNQNIYV
-545 MNKKNKM
+545 KTKSKM
-552 QNVTHYKNYQNIF
+552 QQNTYYKNYQNIF

-580 ENNDRNNKINNL
+580 ENDDRNNKINNL

-633 INFFKKGTSSQN
+633 INFLKKGASPQD
-645 NDIKK
+645 NDKMK
-650 DKKQNVKNPLIEE
+650 YKKQNNKNPLIEE

>member
-1 MQKTFLNEL
+1 MQTYLNEM
-10 YHQTDENKSTNN
+10 YHQTDENKSTNKN
-22 NNITSIKRENKN
+22 NFTSIKKENKN

-40 KKQKKNNIIPQSK
+40 KKQKNNNIIPQSK

-63 LNKKT
+63 VNKKT
-68 SYKNE
+68 LNKSENNINKN
-73 SNIIP
+73 
-78 IFKKRKKKNINV
+78 FKKRKKKNINV

-110 KYQENLLI
+110 KYQENLLV
-118 KEKTEDEKNNFNN
+118 KEKPEDEKNNFNN
-131 NNIDFSNKINYYNN
+131 NHFDFNHKVNYYNN
-145 FIITNNENYESSNN
+145 FIITKNENYESSNN
-159 SKMNKTV
+159 LTMNKTG
-166 KNFRSSYKN
+166 KNFRSSYKK
-175 NIKKDKEKE
+175 NIKKEKERELE
-184 NNLPKY
+184 NNLPQFY
-190 FTNNKNYS
+190 TNNKNYS
-198 EYFLSNDL
+198 EYFLRNDL
-206 FNDNKKEIE
+206 FNDNKKEE
-215 NEEIPEPEP
+215 QNEEIPEPEP

-233 NKSYNNFNKAKI
+233 NKSYNNFNRVK
-245 NSNQQNL
+245 
-252 IKNNI
+252 I
-257 NNNTD
+257 NNNCEKISQSKSNSNRNKNSTD
-262 IKLDFTLSNLELKE
+262 VKLNFTLSNLELNE
-276 LQKVFEDNFIFFE
+276 LKNVFEDNYIFFE

-299 VEMKIPIGPR
+299 IEMKIPIGPR

-334 MNKFKE
+334 MNKYKD

-366 TENNKKKLNIS
+366 NSKEKKLNIS
-377 NLEEERNEQNNNII
+377 NLEEETNNNNKNNII
-391 DDLNEIINQNNNNN
+391 DDLNEIINQNN

-424 EDNENENEKDN
+424 EDIDTEKDN
-435 SNNSNKNTN
+435 NK
-444 TNNTNNN
+444 NNN
-451 NINKNIFSNSLFN
+451 NVNKNIFSNSLFN
-464 EFTSSY
+464 EFTSY
-470 GTDLKDSN
+470 ATDLKDSN
-478 LDFID
+478 FDFVD
-483 INNLNNININSNNT
+483 VNNT

-504 KTNPLKIECLNNLIS
+504 KSNMLKIECLNSLIS
-519 KNNSPFITNNN
+519 KNNSPFITNNDLIQN
-530 IINNENNKISNQNIF
+530 KNNKVGNQNIYV
-545 MNKKNKM
+545 KTKSKM
-552 QNVTHYKNYQNIF
+552 QQNTYYKNYQNIF

-580 ENNDRNNKINNL
+580 ENDDRNNKINNL

-633 INFFKKGTSSQN
+633 INFLKKGASPQD
-645 NDIKK
+645 NDKMK
-650 DKKQNVKNPLIEE
+650 YKKQNNKNPLIEE

>member
-1 MQKTFLNEL
+1 MQTYLNEM
-10 YHQTDENKSTNN
+10 YHQTDENKSTNKN
-22 NNITSIKRENKN
+22 NFTSIKKENKN

-40 KKQKKNNIIPQSK
+40 KKQKNNNIIPQSK

-63 LNKKT
+63 VNKKT
-68 SYKNE
+68 LNKSENNINKN
-73 SNIIP
+73 
-78 IFKKRKKKNINV
+78 FKKRKKKNINV

-110 KYQENLLI
+110 KYQENLLV
-118 KEKTEDEKNNFNN
+118 KEKPEDEKNNFNN
-131 NNIDFSNKINYYNN
+131 NHFDFNHKVNYYNN
-145 FIITNNENYESSNN
+145 FIITKNENYESSNN
-159 SKMNKTV
+159 LTMNKTG
-166 KNFRSSYKN
+166 KNFRSSYKK
-175 NIKKDKEKE
+175 NIKKEKERELE
-184 NNLPKY
+184 NNLPQFY
-190 FTNNKNYS
+190 TNNKNYS
-198 EYFLSNDL
+198 EYFLRNDL
-206 FNDNKKEIE
+206 FNDNKKEE
-215 NEEIPEPEP
+215 QNEEIPEPEP

-233 NKSYNNFNKAKI
+233 NKSYNNFNKVK
-245 NSNQQNL
+245 
-252 IKNNI
+252 I
-257 NNNTD
+257 NNNCEKINQSKSNSNRNKNTTD
-262 IKLDFTLSNLELKE
+262 LKLNFTLSNLELNE
-276 LQKVFEDNFIFFE
+276 LKNVFEDNYIFFE

-299 VEMKIPIGPR
+299 IEMKIPIGQR

-334 MNKFKE
+334 MNKYKD

-366 TENNKKKLNIS
+366 NSKEKKLNIS
-377 NLEEERNEQNNNII
+377 NLEEETNNNNKNNII
-391 DDLNEIINQNNNNN
+391 DDLNEIINQNN

-424 EDNENENEKDN
+424 EDIDTEKDN
-435 SNNSNKNTN
+435 NK
-444 TNNTNNN
+444 NNN
-451 NINKNIFSNSLFN
+451 NVNKNIFSNSLFN
-464 EFTSSY
+464 EFTSY
-470 GTDLKDSN
+470 ATDLKDSN
-478 LDFID
+478 FDFVD
-483 INNLNNININSNNT
+483 VNNT

-504 KTNPLKIECLNNLIS
+504 KSNMLKIECLNSLIS
-519 KNNSPFITNNN
+519 KNNSPFITNNDLIQN
-530 IINNENNKISNQNIF
+530 KNNKVGNQNIYV
-545 MNKKNKM
+545 KTKSKM
-552 QNVTHYKNYQNIF
+552 QQNTYYKNYQNIF

-580 ENNDRNNKINNL
+580 ENDDRNNKINNL

-633 INFFKKGTSSQN
+633 INFLKKGASPQDN
-645 NDIKK
+645 NKMK
-650 DKKQNVKNPLIEE
+650 HKKQNNKNPLIEE

>member
-1 MQKTFLNEL
+1 MQTYLNEM
-10 YHQTDENKSTNN
+10 YHQTDENKSTNKN
-22 NNITSIKRENKN
+22 NFTSIKKENKN

-40 KKQKKNNIIPQSK
+40 KKQKNNNIIPQSK

-63 LNKKT
+63 VNKKT
-68 SYKNE
+68 LNKSENNINKN
-73 SNIIP
+73 
-78 IFKKRKKKNINV
+78 FKKRKKKNINV

-110 KYQENLLI
+110 KYQENLLV
-118 KEKTEDEKNNFNN
+118 KEKPEDEKNNFNN
-131 NNIDFSNKINYYNN
+131 NHFDFNHKVNYYNN
-145 FIITNNENYESSNN
+145 FIITKNENYESSNN
-159 SKMNKTV
+159 LTMNKTG
-166 KNFRSSYKN
+166 KNFRSSYKK
-175 NIKKDKEKE
+175 NIKKEKERELE
-184 NNLPKY
+184 NNLPQFY
-190 FTNNKNYS
+190 TNNKNYS
-198 EYFLSNDL
+198 EYFLRNDL
-206 FNDNKKEIE
+206 FNDNKKEE
-215 NEEIPEPEP
+215 QNEEIPEPEP

-233 NKSYNNFNKAKI
+233 NKSYNNFNKVK
-245 NSNQQNL
+245 
-252 IKNNI
+252 I
-257 NNNTD
+257 NNNCEKISQSKSNSNRNKNTTD
-262 IKLDFTLSNLELKE
+262 LKLNFTLSNLELNE
-276 LQKVFEDNFIFFE
+276 LKNVFEDNYIFFE

-299 VEMKIPIGPR
+299 IEMKIPIGPR

-334 MNKFKE
+334 MNKYKD

-366 TENNKKKLNIS
+366 NSKEKKLNIS
-377 NLEEERNEQNNNII
+377 NLEEETNNNKKNNII
-391 DDLNEIINQNNNNN
+391 DDLNEIINQNN

-424 EDNENENEKDN
+424 EDIDTEKDN
-435 SNNSNKNTN
+435 NK
-444 TNNTNNN
+444 NNN
-451 NINKNIFSNSLFN
+451 NVNKNIFSNSLFN
-464 EFTSSY
+464 EFTSY
-470 GTDLKDSN
+470 ATDLKDSN
-478 LDFID
+478 FDFVD
-483 INNLNNININSNNT
+483 VNNT

-504 KTNPLKIECLNNLIS
+504 KSNMLKIECLNSLIS
-519 KNNSPFITNNN
+519 KNNSPFITNNDLIQN
-530 IINNENNKISNQNIF
+530 KNNKVGNQNF
-545 MNKKNKM
+545 YVKTKSKM
-552 QNVTHYKNYQNIF
+552 QQNTYYKNYQNIF

-580 ENNDRNNKINNL
+580 ENDDRNNKINNL

-633 INFFKKGTSSQN
+633 INFLKKGASPQD
-645 NDIKK
+645 NDKMK
-650 DKKQNVKNPLIEE
+650 YKKQNNKNPLIEE

>member
-1 MQKTFLNEL
+1 MQTYLNEI
-10 YHQTDENKSTNN
+10 YHQTDENNSTNKN
-22 NNITSIKRENKN
+22 NFTSIKKENKN

-40 KKQKKNNIIPQSK
+40 KKQKNNNIIPQSK

-63 LNKKT
+63 VNKKT
-68 SYKNE
+68 LNKSENNINKN
-73 SNIIP
+73 
-78 IFKKRKKKNINV
+78 FKKRKKKNINV

-110 KYQENLLI
+110 KYQENLLV
-118 KEKTEDEKNNFNN
+118 KEKPEDEKNNFNN
-131 NNIDFSNKINYYNN
+131 NHFDFNHKVNYYNN
-145 FIITNNENYESSNN
+145 FIITKNENYESSNN
-159 SKMNKTV
+159 LTMNKTG
-166 KNFRSSYKN
+166 KNFRSSYKK
-175 NIKKDKEKE
+175 NIKKEKERELE
-184 NNLPKY
+184 NNLPQFY
-190 FTNNKNYS
+190 TNNKNYS
-198 EYFLSNDL
+198 EYFLRNDL
-206 FNDNKKEIE
+206 FNDNKKEE
-215 NEEIPEPEP
+215 QNEEIPEPEP

-233 NKSYNNFNKAKI
+233 NKSYNNFNKVK
-245 NSNQQNL
+245 
-252 IKNNI
+252 I
-257 NNNTD
+257 NNNCEKINQSKSNSNRNKNTTD
-262 IKLDFTLSNLELKE
+262 LKLNFTLSNLELNE
-276 LQKVFEDNFIFFE
+276 LKNVFEDNYIFFE

-299 VEMKIPIGPR
+299 IEMKIPIGPR

-334 MNKFKE
+334 MNKYKD

-366 TENNKKKLNIS
+366 NSKEKKLNIS
-377 NLEEERNEQNNNII
+377 NLEEETNNNNKNNII
-391 DDLNEIINQNNNNN
+391 DDLNEIINQNN

-424 EDNENENEKDN
+424 EDIDTEKDN
-435 SNNSNKNTN
+435 NK
-444 TNNTNNN
+444 NNN
-451 NINKNIFSNSLFN
+451 NVNKNIFSNSLFN
-464 EFTSSY
+464 EFTSY
-470 GTDLKDSN
+470 ATDLKDSN
-478 LDFID
+478 FDFVD
-483 INNLNNININSNNT
+483 VNNT

-504 KTNPLKIECLNNLIS
+504 KSNMLKIECLNSLIS
-519 KNNSPFITNNN
+519 KNNSPFITNNDLIQN
-530 IINNENNKISNQNIF
+530 KNNKVGNQNIYV
-545 MNKKNKM
+545 KTKSKM
-552 QNVTHYKNYQNIF
+552 QQNTYYKNYQNIF

-580 ENNDRNNKINNL
+580 ENDDRNNKINNL

-633 INFFKKGTSSQN
+633 INFLKKGASPQD
-645 NDIKK
+645 NDKMK
-650 DKKQNVKNPLIEE
+650 YKKQNNKIPLIEE

>member
-1 MQKTFLNEL
+1 MQTYLNEM
-10 YHQTDENKSTNN
+10 YHQTDENKSTNKN
-22 NNITSIKRENKN
+22 NFTSIQKENKN

-40 KKQKKNNIIPQSK
+40 KKQKNNNIIPQSK

-63 LNKKT
+63 VNKKT
-68 SYKNE
+68 LNKSENNINKN
-73 SNIIP
+73 
-78 IFKKRKKKNINV
+78 FKKRKKKNINV

-110 KYQENLLI
+110 KYQENLLV
-118 KEKTEDEKNNFNN
+118 KEKPEDEKNNFNN
-131 NNIDFSNKINYYNN
+131 NHFDFNHKVNYYNN
-145 FIITNNENYESSNN
+145 FIITKNENYESSNN
-159 SKMNKTV
+159 LTMNKTG
-166 KNFRSSYKN
+166 KNFRSSYKK
-175 NIKKDKEKE
+175 NIKKEKERELE
-184 NNLPKY
+184 NNLPQFY
-190 FTNNKNYS
+190 TNNKNYS
-198 EYFLSNDL
+198 EYFLRNDL
-206 FNDNKKEIE
+206 FNDNKKEE
-215 NEEIPEPEP
+215 QNEEIPEPEP

-233 NKSYNNFNKAKI
+233 NKSYNNFNKVK
-245 NSNQQNL
+245 
-252 IKNNI
+252 I
-257 NNNTD
+257 NNNCEKINQSKSNSNRNKNTTD
-262 IKLDFTLSNLELKE
+262 LKLNFTLSNLELNE
-276 LQKVFEDNFIFFE
+276 LKNVFEDNYIFFE

-299 VEMKIPIGPR
+299 IEMKIPIGPR

-334 MNKFKE
+334 MNKYKD

-366 TENNKKKLNIS
+366 NSKEKKLNIS
-377 NLEEERNEQNNNII
+377 NLEEETNNNNKNNII
-391 DDLNEIINQNNNNN
+391 DDLNEIINQNN

-424 EDNENENEKDN
+424 EDIDTEKDN
-435 SNNSNKNTN
+435 NK
-444 TNNTNNN
+444 NNN
-451 NINKNIFSNSLFN
+451 NVNKNIFSNSLFN
-464 EFTSSY
+464 EFTSY
-470 GTDLKDSN
+470 ATDLKDSN
-478 LDFID
+478 FDFVD
-483 INNLNNININSNNT
+483 VNNT

-504 KTNPLKIECLNNLIS
+504 KSNMLKIECLNSLIS
-519 KNNSPFITNNN
+519 KNNSPFITNNDLIQN
-530 IINNENNKISNQNIF
+530 KNNKVGNQNIYV
-545 MNKKNKM
+545 KTKSKM
-552 QNVTHYKNYQNIF
+552 QQNTYYKNYQNIF

-580 ENNDRNNKINNL
+580 ENDDRNNKINNL

-633 INFFKKGTSSQN
+633 INFLKKGASPQD
-645 NDIKK
+645 NDKMK
-650 DKKQNVKNPLIEE
+650 YKKQNNKNPLIEE

>member
-1 MQKTFLNEL
+1 MQTYLNEM
-10 YHQTDENKSTNN
+10 YHQTDENKSTNKN
-22 NNITSIKRENKN
+22 NFTSIKKENKN

-40 KKQKKNNIIPQSK
+40 KKQKNNNIIPQSK

-63 LNKKT
+63 VNKKT
-68 SYKNE
+68 LNKSENNINKN
-73 SNIIP
+73 
-78 IFKKRKKKNINV
+78 FKKRKKKNINV

-110 KYQENLLI
+110 KYQENLLV
-118 KEKTEDEKNNFNN
+118 KEKPEDEKNNFNN
-131 NNIDFSNKINYYNN
+131 NHFDFNHKVNYYNN
-145 FIITNNENYESSNN
+145 FIITKNENYVSSNN
-159 SKMNKTV
+159 LTMNKTG
-166 KNFRSSYKN
+166 KNFRSSYKK
-175 NIKKDKEKE
+175 NIKKEKERELE
-184 NNLPKY
+184 NNLPQFY
-190 FTNNKNYS
+190 TNNKNYS
-198 EYFLSNDL
+198 EYFLRNDL
-206 FNDNKKEIE
+206 FNDNKKEE
-215 NEEIPEPEP
+215 QNEEIPEPEP

-233 NKSYNNFNKAKI
+233 NKSYNNFNKVK
-245 NSNQQNL
+245 
-252 IKNNI
+252 I
-257 NNNTD
+257 NNNCEKISQSKSNSNRNKNTTD
-262 IKLDFTLSNLELKE
+262 LKLNFTLSNLELNE
-276 LQKVFEDNFIFFE
+276 LKNVFEDNYIFFE

-299 VEMKIPIGPR
+299 IEMKISIGPR

-334 MNKFKE
+334 MNKYKD

-366 TENNKKKLNIS
+366 NSKEKKLNIS
-377 NLEEERNEQNNNII
+377 NLEEETNNNNKNNII
-391 DDLNEIINQNNNNN
+391 DDLNEIINQNN

-424 EDNENENEKDN
+424 EDIDTEKDN
-435 SNNSNKNTN
+435 NK
-444 TNNTNNN
+444 NNN
-451 NINKNIFSNSLFN
+451 NVNKNIFSNSLFN
-464 EFTSSY
+464 EFTSY
-470 GTDLKDSN
+470 ATDLKDSN
-478 LDFID
+478 FDFVD
-483 INNLNNININSNNT
+483 VNNT

-504 KTNPLKIECLNNLIS
+504 KSNMLKIECLNSLIS
-519 KNNSPFITNNN
+519 KNNSPFITNNDLIQN
-530 IINNENNKISNQNIF
+530 KNNKVGNQNIYV
-545 MNKKNKM
+545 KTKSKM
-552 QNVTHYKNYQNIF
+552 QQNTYYKNYQNIF

-580 ENNDRNNKINNL
+580 ENDDRNNKINNL

-633 INFFKKGTSSQN
+633 INFLKKGASPQDN
-645 NDIKK
+645 NKMK
-650 DKKQNVKNPLIEE
+650 HKKQNNKNPLIEE

>member
-1 MQKTFLNEL
+1 MQTYLNEM
-10 YHQTDENKSTNN
+10 YHQTDENKSTNKN
-22 NNITSIKRENKN
+22 NFTSIKKENKN

-40 KKQKKNNIIPQSK
+40 KKQKNNNIIPQSK

-63 LNKKT
+63 VNKKT
-68 SYKNE
+68 LNKSENNINKN
-73 SNIIP
+73 
-78 IFKKRKKKNINV
+78 FKKRKKKNINV

-110 KYQENLLI
+110 KYQENLLV
-118 KEKTEDEKNNFNN
+118 KEKPEDEKNNFNN
-131 NNIDFSNKINYYNN
+131 NHFDFNHKVNYYNN
-145 FIITNNENYESSNN
+145 FIITKNENYESSNN
-159 SKMNKTV
+159 LTMNKTG
-166 KNFRSSYKN
+166 KNFRSSYKK
-175 NIKKDKEKE
+175 NIKKEKERELE
-184 NNLPKY
+184 NNLPQFY
-190 FTNNKNYS
+190 TNNQNYS
-198 EYFLSNDL
+198 EYFLRNDL
-206 FNDNKKEIE
+206 FNDNKKEE
-215 NEEIPEPEP
+215 QNEEIPEPEP

-233 NKSYNNFNKAKI
+233 NKSYNNFNKVKLNNNCEKI
-245 NSNQQNL
+245 NQSKSNSNRN
-252 IKNNI
+252 KNT
-257 NNNTD
+257 TD
-262 IKLDFTLSNLELKE
+262 LKLNFTLSNLELNE
-276 LQKVFEDNFIFFE
+276 LKNVFEDNYIFFE

-299 VEMKIPIGPR
+299 IEMKIPIGPR

-334 MNKFKE
+334 MNKYKD

-366 TENNKKKLNIS
+366 NSKEKKLNIS
-377 NLEEERNEQNNNII
+377 NLEEETNNNNKNNII
-391 DDLNEIINQNNNNN
+391 DDLNEIINQNN

-424 EDNENENEKDN
+424 EDIDTEKDN
-435 SNNSNKNTN
+435 NK
-444 TNNTNNN
+444 NNN
-451 NINKNIFSNSLFN
+451 NVNKNIFSNSLFN
-464 EFTSSY
+464 EFTSY
-470 GTDLKDSN
+470 ATDLKDSN
-478 LDFID
+478 FDFVD
-483 INNLNNININSNNT
+483 VNNT

-504 KTNPLKIECLNNLIS
+504 KSNMLKIECLNSLIS
-519 KNNSPFITNNN
+519 KNNSPFITNNDLIQN
-530 IINNENNKISNQNIF
+530 KNNKVGNQNIYV
-545 MNKKNKM
+545 KTKSKM
-552 QNVTHYKNYQNIF
+552 QQNTYYKNYQNIF

-580 ENNDRNNKINNL
+580 ENDDRNNKINNL

-633 INFFKKGTSSQN
+633 INFLKKGASPQD
-645 NDIKK
+645 NDKMK
-650 DKKQNVKNPLIEE
+650 YKKQNNKNPLIEE